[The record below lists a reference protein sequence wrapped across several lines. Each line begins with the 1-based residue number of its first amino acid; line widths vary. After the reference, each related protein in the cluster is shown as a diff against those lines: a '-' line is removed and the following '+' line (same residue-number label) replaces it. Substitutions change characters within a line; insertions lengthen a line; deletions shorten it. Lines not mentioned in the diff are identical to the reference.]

1 MTDGSA
7 MTDSDAETGDGTAA
21 THPAHEE
28 TGELKGTGYELF
40 VLLVSL
46 LSIANTLIVLL
57 PVSAPIQQVAVLV
70 DLMIVP
76 VFLVDFLYRLRTARS
91 RRVYLVRHFG
101 WADMLSIIPMLG
113 VFRTFRVVRSIR
125 LLRRRGPEQ
134 MAIDVDRGRAQ
145 ATFLITVFLVLIVVE
160 FAGMAIFLVESANP
174 DSNIKNASDAIWWG
188 FVTVTTVGY
197 GDRYPVTDAGRVI
210 GTILLFA
217 GIALFSVLTGFIAN
231 GFLAPRSP
239 DRRLLR
245 APKDSLEADV
255 EELRWMLVEQEE
267 RAAAIRRKLDD
278 IERRARDRA
287 RRLGVG

>member
-1 MTDGSA
+1 MADDSVTADESA
-7 MTDSDAETGDGTAA
+7 MTGDGAA
-21 THPAHEE
+21 TTQPSPED

-40 VLLVSL
+40 ILLVSL
-46 LSIANTLIVLL
+46 LSITNTVIVLL
-57 PVSAPIQQVAVLV
+57 PVSAPIQQVALLV
-70 DLMIVP
+70 DLMIAP
-76 VFLVDFLYRLRTARS
+76 VFLVDFLYRLRTARP
-91 RRVYLVRHFG
+91 RRVYLVRRFG
-101 WADMLSIIPMLG
+101 WADLLSVIPVLG
-113 VFRTFRVVRSIR
+113 VFRIFRVVRTVR

-134 MAIDVDRGRAQ
+134 MAVDVDRGRAQ

-160 FAGMAIFLVESANP
+160 FAGMAIFLVESQAP
-174 DSNIKNASDAIWWG
+174 DGNIKDASDAIWWG

-197 GDRYPVTDAGRVI
+197 GDRYPVTNAGRVI

-231 GFLAPRSP
+231 GFLSPRSP
-239 DRRLLR
+239 DRRLIR

>member
-7 MTDSDAETGDGTAA
+7 MTDSDAATGDGTATA
-21 THPAHEE
+21 HPAHEE
-28 TGELKGTGYELF
+28 TSELKGTGYELF

-101 WADMLSIIPMLG
+101 WADMLSIIPALG

-134 MAIDVDRGRAQ
+134 MAMDVDRGRAQ

-197 GDRYPVTDAGRVI
+197 GDRYPITDAGRVI

-239 DRRLLR
+239 DRRLIR

>member
-1 MTDGSA
+1 
-7 MTDSDAETGDGTAA
+7 
-21 THPAHEE
+21 
-28 TGELKGTGYELF
+28 
-40 VLLVSL
+40 
-46 LSIANTLIVLL
+46 
-57 PVSAPIQQVAVLV
+57 
-70 DLMIVP
+70 
-76 VFLVDFLYRLRTARS
+76 
-91 RRVYLVRHFG
+91 
-101 WADMLSIIPMLG
+101 
-113 VFRTFRVVRSIR
+113 
-125 LLRRRGPEQ
+125 

-145 ATFLITVFLVLIVVE
+145 ATFLVTVFLVLIVVE

-231 GFLAPRSP
+231 GFLSPRAP
-239 DRRLLR
+239 DRRLIR
-245 APKDSLEADV
+245 APKDPLEADV

>member
-1 MTDGSA
+1 MADDSVTADDGA
-7 MTDSDAETGDGTAA
+7 MTGDGAA
-21 THPAHEE
+21 TTQPAHED

-40 VLLVSL
+40 ILLVSL
-46 LSIANTLIVLL
+46 LSITNTVIVLL
-57 PVSAPIQQVAVLV
+57 PVSGPIQQVALLV
-70 DLMIVP
+70 DLMIAP
-76 VFLVDFLYRLRTARS
+76 VFLVDFLYRLRTARP
-91 RRVYLVRHFG
+91 RRLYLVRRFG
-101 WADMLSIIPMLG
+101 WADLLSVVPVLG
-113 VFRTFRVVRSIR
+113 VFRIFRVVRTVR

-134 MAIDVDRGRAQ
+134 MAVDVDRGRAQ

-160 FAGMAIFLVESANP
+160 FAGMAIFLVESQAP
-174 DSNIKNASDAIWWG
+174 DGNIKDASDAIWWG
-188 FVTVTTVGY
+188 FVTATTVGY
-197 GDRYPVTDAGRVI
+197 GDRYPVTNAGRVI

-239 DRRLLR
+239 DRRLIR

-255 EELRWMLVEQEE
+255 DELRWMLVEQEE

-278 IERRARDRA
+278 VERRARERA